1 MSKIRILMADDHP
14 IFRAGMQALLEEQPD
29 LEVIG
34 AVSDGLQALE
44 QTTQLEPDILLLDIE
59 MPGLSGA
66 SVAQELSRRKV
77 RTKILVLSAFDDE
90 AYISD
95 LLTKGIAGYLTKEEA
110 GEAVVEA
117 VRQVAQGQDGW
128 LSRTVRSKI
137 MALHRPQT
145 SDMLLSRRE
154 MDVLR
159 LLADGLSNKEIAASL
174 NISSSTVK
182 NHMSNIYQKLGVHTR
197 MEALLEV
204 QKRGLDKLG
213 GFRGSLG

>member
-1 MSKIRILMADDHP
+1 MSTIRILMADDHP

-34 AVSDGLQALE
+34 AVANGLEALE
-44 QTTQLEPDILLLDIE
+44 QTTELKPDILLLDIE

-66 SVAQELSRRKV
+66 SVAQEVSRRNLP
-77 RTKILVLSAFDDE
+77 TKILVLSAFDDE

-128 LSRTVRSKI
+128 LSRTVRSKL

-145 SDMLLSRRE
+145 SDLLLSRRE
-154 MDVLR
+154 GDVLR
-159 LLADGLSNKEIAASL
+159 LLSEGLSNKEIASSL

-182 NHMSNIYQKLGVHTR
+182 NHMSNIYSKLGVRTR

-204 QKRGLDKLG
+204 QKRGLDKLT
-213 GFRGSLG
+213 GFRGN